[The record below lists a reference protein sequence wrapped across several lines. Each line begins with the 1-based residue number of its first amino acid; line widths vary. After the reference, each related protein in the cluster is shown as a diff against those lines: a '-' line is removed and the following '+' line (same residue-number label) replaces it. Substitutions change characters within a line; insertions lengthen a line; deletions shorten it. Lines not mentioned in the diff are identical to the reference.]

1 MGYSVNPELK
11 NPYADQFSI
20 GLEREIL
27 PDFSSRATFIY
38 KKQENVMGFINRA
51 GIYEQ
56 VERVSPDN
64 GKTYIVWNQLNP
76 GIEDHLLTN
85 PDGWD
90 QTYYGLIFA
99 LDKKYS
105 NRWMLNASFTL
116 SRAEGLNLASHQN
129 GGFQAAVSLASY
141 TGKFGVDPNNLIN
154 SKAHLNLDRS
164 WSFKVS
170 AAYNFPLDIL
180 ASMNLTYQQGRP
192 KVTFVRIFDLDQNP
206 FSFTKIIAE
215 PRGTERFDN
224 LLLIDFRLQK
234 TFNIYKTLKLQAFV
248 DIFNL
253 LNDDT
258 VIAYRSHAMW
268 GVNYGVPYAMPVPR
282 RAQVGLKLEF

>member
-1 MGYSVNPELK
+1 
-11 NPYADQFSI
+11 
-20 GLEREIL
+20 
-27 PDFSSRATFIY
+27 
-38 KKQENVMGFINRA
+38 MGFINKA

-56 VERVSPDN
+56 VEIVSPDN
-64 GKTYIVWNQLNP
+64 GKTYTVWNQLNP
-76 GIEDHLLTN
+76 GVEDHFLTN
-85 PDGWD
+85 PEGWG

-99 LDKKYS
+99 LNKRYS
-105 NRWMLNASFTL
+105 NRWLLNASLTL
-116 SRAEGLNLASHQN
+116 SRAEGLNLGSHKTS
-129 GGFQAAVSLASY
+129 GISLVSY

-154 SKAHLNLDRS
+154 AKAHLNLDRS

-192 KVTFVRIFDLDQNP
+192 KVNFVRIFDLDQNP
-206 FSFTKIIAE
+206 FSFTMIIAA
-215 PRGTERFDN
+215 PRGTERFGN
-224 LLLIDFRLQK
+224 LLLIDLRLQK

-258 VIAYRSHAMW
+258 VVAYWSRRMW
-268 GVNYGVPYAMPVPR
+268 SVNYDVPMNMPAPR
-282 RAQVGLKLEF
+282 RAQIGLKLEF